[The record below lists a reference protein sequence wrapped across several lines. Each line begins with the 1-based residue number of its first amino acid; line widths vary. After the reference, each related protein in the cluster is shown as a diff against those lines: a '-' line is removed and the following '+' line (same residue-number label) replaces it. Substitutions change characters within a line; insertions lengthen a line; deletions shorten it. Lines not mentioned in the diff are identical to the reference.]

1 MKIPL
6 TLMFAIAVTLNA
18 HADSREQI
26 MASRYLKYQF
36 CMERAYGQ
44 GFYTRFGLVPIVNRW
59 GISEPT
65 LSSLSKASNSVQKGD
80 AKCRAA
86 NDIGPEPRPQ

>member
-1 MKIPL
+1 
-6 TLMFAIAVTLNA
+6 MFAIAVSLTA
-18 HADSREQI
+18 HANSREQI

-44 GFYTRFGLVPIVNRW
+44 GFYLRFGLVPIINRW

-65 LSSLSKASNSVQKGD
+65 LSSLGKASDSVQKGD
-80 AKCRAA
+80 VKCRAA
-86 NDIGPEPRPQ
+86 NELSPEPRPQ